1 MARTNL
7 HESATEM
14 LECLE
19 RASVSGRFEGKLRT
33 LQAEAGLSSGRSAEA
48 IKLLED
54 IGRITVEQRGRRSRD
69 TIIALNSNA
78 PVTMEEAAAAMP
90 EKPVAAAR
98 TPRINYDDIGRSV
111 IDRLIE
117 LGRNDALRSA
127 QVEAFASEAATAKK
141 RVEELETSLEEAAH
155 RETDLRIKLRAAE
168 ESLERA
174 EENLRRAFSNRGE
187 GSPRTVAP
195 APTAVPDDDARAVL
209 DILRSRQ

>member
-69 TIIALNSNA
+69 TIIALNSNV

-90 EKPVAAAR
+90 EKPVAAR
-98 TPRINYDDIGRSV
+98 SPRINYDDLGRSV

-187 GSPRTVAP
+187 GSPRAVASAP
-195 APTAVPDDDARAVL
+195 AAVPDDDARAVL

>member
-54 IGRITVEQRGRRSRD
+54 IGRITVKQRGRRSRD

-90 EKPVAAAR
+90 EKPVAAR
-98 TPRINYDDIGRSV
+98 SPRINYDDLGRSV

-187 GSPRTVAP
+187 GSPRAVAS